1 MANPLSAAVD
11 ALEDQLREQLEE
23 VASTKKLI
31 NSLLKK
37 MNEPTRYQD
46 VTVGSSGGM
55 RADEYYGKTVT
66 GAAQM
71 FLERV
76 HRAMSA
82 EEITKGLEQG
92 GFDFKPLGWTEHA
105 RIRNIAIS
113 LAKNPK
119 SFHKLP
125 NGTWGLTEWYPG
137 VFPAKAKAAA
147 IPAIEDAEIEIE
159 TPEEKTDVA

>member
-23 VASTKKLI
+23 VAGTKKLI

-37 MNEPTRYQD
+37 MDEPARYED
-46 VTVGSSGGM
+46 VSVGVSGSM

-66 GAAQM
+66 GAVQM

-76 HRAMSA
+76 HRAVTA
-82 EEITKGLEQG
+82 EDITRGLEQG
-92 GFDFKPLGWTEHA
+92 GFDFKPLGWTDAA
-105 RIRNIAIS
+105 RVRNIAIS
-113 LAKNPK
+113 VAKNPRT
-119 SFHKLP
+119 FHKLP

-137 VFPAKAKAAA
+137 VVPPKAKSAPVA
-147 IPAIEDAEIEIE
+147 DSG
-159 TPEEKTDVA
+159 TPEKTEGAESEVA